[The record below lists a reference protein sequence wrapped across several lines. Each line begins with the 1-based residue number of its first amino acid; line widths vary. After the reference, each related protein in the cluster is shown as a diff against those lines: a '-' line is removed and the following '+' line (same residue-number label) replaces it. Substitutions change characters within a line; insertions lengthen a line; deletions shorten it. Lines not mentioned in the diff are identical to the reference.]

1 MERVNLYLILDNDI
15 INRYKEHLDMVGY
28 DKNKLFER
36 IIIDFLNKN
45 DVEFPE
51 RKVKLVHIKR

>member
-1 MERVNLYLILDNDI
+1 MERVNLYLTLDNEI

-36 IIIDFLNKN
+36 IIIDFLKKN
-45 DVEFPE
+45 DVES
-51 RKVKLVHIKR
+51 

>member
-1 MERVNLYLILDNDI
+1 MERVNLYLTLDNEI

-36 IIIDFLNKN
+36 IIIDFLKKN
-45 DVEFPE
+45 DIES
-51 RKVKLVHIKR
+51 